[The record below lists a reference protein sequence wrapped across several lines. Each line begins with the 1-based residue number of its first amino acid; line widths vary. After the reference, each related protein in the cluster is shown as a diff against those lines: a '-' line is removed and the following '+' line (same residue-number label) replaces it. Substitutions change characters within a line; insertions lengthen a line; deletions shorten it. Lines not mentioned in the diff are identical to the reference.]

1 MRSPRNFAE
10 NTGVLRSMTGFGVGV
25 APLGSGRVTIEAR
38 AVNSRFVDVRVR
50 LPKDIAEHSAYLEQV
65 ARSRVV
71 RGRLD
76 LTVRLDESA
85 APTMTLDKR
94 RAADAL
100 RALSELRDE
109 LSMQGDVPL
118 ALLAT
123 VPDLFVVVPS
133 IDPVALRNALSHGLG
148 KALDA
153 MEGMR
158 RAEGEALEVELC
170 DRLERVRSLA
180 AEIAVYTGER
190 PERVR
195 KRMRERL
202 ERLLESVDIAIDP
215 GRLEQEILF
224 LSDHCDVTEELSRLA
239 THCAQFAVLCMQ
251 SEPIGRKLDFLLQE
265 MAREVN
271 TLGSK
276 SSDAEVAFRVVELK
290 SEVERM
296 REQVQNIE

>member
-1 MRSPRNFAE
+1 
-10 NTGVLRSMTGFGVGV
+10 MTGFGVGV
-25 APLGSGRVTIEAR
+25 APLGSGRVTIESR

-50 LPKDIAEHSAYLEQV
+50 LPKDIAHHSAFLEQAV
-65 ARSRVV
+65 RARFQ

-76 LTVRLDESA
+76 LTVRLDENI
-85 APTMTLDKR
+85 APTMRLDKK
-94 RAADAL
+94 RATEAL
-100 RALSELRDE
+100 RALAELRDE
-109 LSMQGDVPL
+109 LQMQGEVPL
-118 ALLAT
+118 SLLAT

-133 IDPVALRNALSHGLG
+133 IDPSALRSALTHALS

-153 MEGMR
+153 MEDMR
-158 RAEGEALEVELC
+158 RVEGEALAAELC

-180 AEIAVYTGER
+180 AEIAAYTGEV
-190 PERVR
+190 PERTR
-195 KRMRERL
+195 RRIRDRL
-202 ERLLESVDIAIDP
+202 ERLLETVDVALDP

-224 LSDHCDVTEELSRLA
+224 LADHGDVSEELSRLA
-239 THCAQFAVLCMQ
+239 THCAQFSVLCMQ
-251 SEPIGRKLDFLLQE
+251 TDPIGRKLDFLLQE

-290 SEVERM
+290 SEIERM

>member
-1 MRSPRNFAE
+1 M
-10 NTGVLRSMTGFGVGV
+10 LRSMTGFGVGT

-50 LPKDIAEHSAYLEQV
+50 MPKDISEHSAFLDQV
-65 ARSRVV
+65 ARARLQ

-76 LTVRLDESA
+76 LTVRLDECA
-85 APTMTLDKR
+85 APTMSLDKK
-94 RAADAL
+94 RATEAL
-100 RALSELRDE
+100 RALAELRDE
-109 LSMQGDVPL
+109 LQMQGDVPL

-123 VPDLFVVVPS
+123 VPDLFVLTPS
-133 IDPVALRNALSHGLG
+133 ADGAALRNALTH
-148 KALDA
+148 ALASAFEA
-153 MEGMR
+153 MESMR

-170 DRLERVRSLA
+170 DRLERVRCLA
-180 AEIAVYTGER
+180 AEISVYTGER

-195 KRMRERL
+195 KRMRDRL
-202 ERLLESVDIAIDP
+202 ERLLEAVDVAIDP
-215 GRLEQEILF
+215 GRLEQELLF
-224 LSDHCDVTEELSRLA
+224 LADHSDVSEELSRLA

-251 SEPIGRKLDFLLQE
+251 GEPIGRKLDFLLQE

-290 SEVERM
+290 SEIERM

>member
-1 MRSPRNFAE
+1 
-10 NTGVLRSMTGFGVGV
+10 MTGFGVGV
-25 APLGSGRVTIEAR
+25 APLGSGRVTIESR

-50 LPKDIAEHSAYLEQV
+50 LPKDIADHSAFLEQSV
-65 ARSRVV
+65 RARFQ
-71 RGRLD
+71 RGRVD
-76 LTVRLDESA
+76 LTVRLDA
-85 APTMTLDKR
+85 NIAPTMRLDKK
-94 RAADAL
+94 RATEAL
-100 RALSELRDE
+100 RALAELRDE
-109 LSMQGDVPL
+109 LQMQGEVPL
-118 ALLAT
+118 SLLAT

-133 IDPVALRNALSHGLG
+133 TDPTALRSALSHALG

-153 MEGMR
+153 MEDMR
-158 RAEGEALEVELC
+158 RVEGEALAAELG

-180 AEIAVYTGER
+180 AEIAACTNEV
-190 PERVR
+190 PERTR
-195 KRMRERL
+195 RRIRDRL
-202 ERLLESVDIAIDP
+202 ERLLETVDVALDP

-224 LSDHCDVTEELSRLA
+224 LADHGDVSEELSRLA

-290 SEVERM
+290 SEIERM
-296 REQVQNIE
+296 REQVQNVE